1 MGEGQRKRGHPSKH
15 GSPYRTYIFRV
26 AIILGDVVLEITR
39 QQVRINS
46 VERLHWNVTQS
57 VRVPGAWLMM
67 SEGGTLRF
75 VLDSSVEVDVRR
87 WMHPADNRL
96 GADFLNVEV
105 ENEQRLSK
113 ETDGLLGK
121 FSINWLQQGLVSM

>member
-1 MGEGQRKRGHPSKH
+1 
-15 GSPYRTYIFRV
+15 
-26 AIILGDVVLEITR
+26 
-39 QQVRINS
+39 
-46 VERLHWNVTQS
+46 
-57 VRVPGAWLMM
+57 MM